1 MTDTRRSKV
10 LPDVPTV
17 AEAGLPGY
25 EAANWWGL
33 STTGGAPRP
42 AIEKLNAAIVAALG
56 TDKAKAQFAAEGAEI
71 APLDSDAFVRFLAA
85 ETEKWGRIVKAANIK
100 AE

>member
-1 MTDTRRSKV
+1 M
-10 LPDVPTV
+10 PTI

-33 STTGGAPRP
+33 ATTGGAPRT
-42 AIEKLNAAIVAALG
+42 AIDKLHAAVAAVLG
-56 TDKAKAQFAAEGAEI
+56 SQKARAQFEAEGAVVS
-71 APLDSDAFVRFLAA
+71 PLGPDEMQKFLAA
-85 ETEKWGRIVKAANIK
+85 ETRKWGRIVREANIK